1 MAFLLIFLVLSTP
14 AVLAQFSIQ
23 GCPMWGCSSQGTF
36 SILMDSPPMENVSV
50 LWQRESTEEGRELPP
65 PQGCASDG
73 DNAVCLVPG
82 TTSNEVGLEAST
94 GAPWFTDKEL
104 RDPTV
109 PVIALGGSTFSMDK
123 AHLQCRLPN
132 GTMCG
137 TSIPLKDFP
146 GVYNLVVSD
155 DGFLLITVPVWGLLV
170 VYLTAGIPHAS
181 IYLDQTVAGV
191 NGTFLPV
198 AQPVIDGQRAY
209 FLTKFGPSH
218 WEKPSP
224 KPYPLEY
231 RVYRVDLTTQMAP
244 RMVIRWYYP
253 LVPNSQGRLVPR
265 DPVIV
270 DSSYSGD
277 ASNDDSSTYDDT
289 DGINWE
295 WTPSLGSDEQVDHRK
310 LFRSESLSSKKGT
323 GSSQPKKVD
332 EQNMVDT
339 FWNDIK
345 QVLDDRKEGDSKSNQ
360 KDGKQESKESFDKQS
375 QEPPQN
381 DPFNI
386 YHNLLLTDNGR
397 IYVSFVAKDL
407 GNEQRVLP
415 QLFLFEEGP
424 KQGDPPTVV
433 KTISDSVASLAMRQE
448 ISFQNTVECTKVSKQ
463 EKKSTKDKL
472 SDPLSDSED
481 KRYLWSLM
489 GHDVLV
495 ALDPDDFF
503 YARWGNLSE
512 LIGTKLNVTSK
523 IMVLW
528 SGGSSSEAKE
538 VLVFGVSFE
547 SPPIWKTIMKPGQNN
562 SSENRKLGT
571 DALNYVVAF
580 DQYLSPLW
588 KLAVPDDSPVVG
600 QMAGYSGPSDN
611 GIVIATTAKGTVFA
625 IKG

>member
-1 MAFLLIFLVLSTP
+1 MF
-14 AVLAQFSIQ
+14 Q
-23 GCPMWGCSSQGTF
+23 
-36 SILMDSPPMENVSV
+36 
-50 LWQRESTEEGRELPP
+50 
-65 PQGCASDG
+65 
-73 DNAVCLVPG
+73 
-82 TTSNEVGLEAST
+82 
-94 GAPWFTDKEL
+94 
-104 RDPTV
+104 
-109 PVIALGGSTFSMDK
+109 
-123 AHLQCRLPN
+123 
-132 GTMCG
+132 
-137 TSIPLKDFP
+137 
-146 GVYNLVVSD
+146 
-155 DGFLLITVPVWGLLV
+155 
-170 VYLTAGIPHAS
+170 
-181 IYLDQTVAGV
+181 
-191 NGTFLPV
+191 
-198 AQPVIDGQRAY
+198 
-209 FLTKFGPSH
+209 
-218 WEKPSP
+218 
-224 KPYPLEY
+224 YPLEY

-270 DSSYSGD
+270 DSNYSGD
-277 ASNDDSSTYDDT
+277 ASSDDSGDSSSTHDDI
-289 DGINWE
+289 DRVKWE
-295 WTPSLGSDEQVDHRK
+295 WTPSLGNDEQVDRRK
-310 LFRSESLSSKKGT
+310 LFRSESLNTKKGT

-375 QEPPQN
+375 HEPPQN

-386 YHNLLLTDNGR
+386 YHNLLLADNGR

-448 ISFQNTVECTKVSKQ
+448 INFQNTVECTKGAKQ
-463 EKKSTKDKL
+463 QKTSTEDKL
-472 SDPLSDSED
+472 FGPLSDSED

-489 GHDVLV
+489 GNDVLV

-547 SPPIWKTIMKPGQNN
+547 SPPIWKTMKSGQNN
-562 SSENRKLGT
+562 LSENRKLET

-611 GIVIATTAKGTVFA
+611 GVVIASTAKGTVFA